1 MSEKIKQIIQE
12 ELGGM
17 FSANANESDADG
29 IQDSDE
35 MLKSLEDEIKDT
47 EDRIGNLKKT
57 VNFPISTDPQIAAKE
72 KVVTRE
78 KIGSLEDQIKSKKEQ
93 IEQLKG
99 MKSNMDKMQ
108 SILNKPED
116 TETTDSTF
124 DQEVDNSL

>member
-1 MSEKIKQIIQE
+1 MSEKIRQIIQE

-17 FSANANESDADG
+17 FSANANGSDADG

-47 EDRIGNLKKT
+47 EERVGNLKKT
-57 VNFPISTDPQIAAKE
+57 VNFPKSTDPQIAAKE

-116 TETTDSTF
+116 TETTDSAF
-124 DQEVDNSL
+124 DQEIDNSL

>member
-57 VNFPISTDPQIAAKE
+57 VNFPISIDPQIAAKE

-78 KIGSLEDQIKSKKEQ
+78 KMAALEDQIKSKKEQ

-108 SILNKPED
+108 SALNQPE
-116 TETTDSTF
+116 EEIDSTF

>member
-17 FSANANESDADG
+17 FSANANDSDADG

-47 EDRIGNLKKT
+47 NDRIGNLKKT
-57 VNFPISTDPQIAAKE
+57 VNFPKSTDPQIAAKE
-72 KVVTRE
+72 KVITRE
-78 KIGSLEDQIKSKKEQ
+78 KISSLEDQIKSKKEQ

-108 SILNKPED
+108 SALNQPKD
-116 TETTDSTF
+116 TEEVETSF
-124 DQEVDNSL
+124 DQEVENSL